1 MSIIRADSIKNR
13 AGNGAPDFP
22 NGITVTGIVT
32 STVLDASV
40 TNLTVTGNL
49 GVGGTVTY
57 EDVSNVDSVGVI
69 TARDGLRVTGIATAT
84 EYEVVNAGNTPIF
97 RFRGSSNNE
106 IGKIDADAISG
117 TTSQLRLYTENSG
130 SIGERLRIGPAGQLG
145 IGGANYGTSGQVLT
159 SQGSGSPIQW
169 ATVST
174 PLVAYKAKE
183 FARQRYTYSGSSWH
197 EIETNFRISHTPA
210 AVGNTIICAVQ
221 VYLVISENTYG
232 GLTIVSDQGSG
243 SNEAMIGETNT
254 SGGVAKGSILGGNYA
269 NEQMRQSGGTTWL
282 GQHLWGYHIT
292 ENTNSHTFKL
302 FGRMGSGTRT
312 IGDNQ
317 LAQFMQMWEYQGNIV
332 SSTIS

>member
-13 AGNGAPDFP
+13 AGTGAPDFP

-49 GVGGTVTY
+49 GVGGTITY
-57 EDVSNVDSVGVI
+57 EDVTNVDSVGVI

-169 ATVST
+169 ATIST

-183 FARQRYTYSGSSWH
+183 YARNRYSFSNGTWA
-197 EIETNFRISHTPA
+197 EIDNAFRIVHTPA
-210 AVGNTIICAVQ
+210 ATGNTIIIHTQ
-221 VYLVISENTYG
+221 VYHTIADNSYG
-232 GLTIVSDQGSG
+232 GFANVTDQGSG
-243 SNEAMIGETNT
+243 SDESMLGETSNPSARAKGAVLSGNYYNEAI
-254 SGGVAKGSILGGNYA
+254 
-269 NEQMRQSGGTTWL
+269 RQNAGGTIGL
-282 GQHLWGYHIT
+282 GSNLWGYHVT
-292 ENTNSHTFKL
+292 ENTNAHTFKL
-302 FGRMGSGTRT
+302 FARMGSGTRY

-317 LAQFMQMWEYQGNIV
+317 PAQFMEMWEYSGNV
-332 SSTIS
+332 MQ